1 MLAICIGD
9 YFNISNDNMQQ
20 SIENYIPS
28 NNRSQIIKTRNN
40 TLILDAY
47 NANPSSMKA
56 MLLSFSEQNYANK
69 ICILGDMLELGRYS
83 KKEHQ
88 KITLL
93 CKTLNLNCY
102 FIGEEFKRV
111 NEKAF
116 KNRQDFERKLKE
128 EVMKGKTI
136 LLKGSR
142 GMGLEKLVEHL

>member
-9 YFNISNDNMQQ
+9 YFNISDDHIQQ

-28 NNRSQIIKTRNN
+28 NNRAQIIETQSN

-56 MLLSFSEQNYANK
+56 MLLSFSRQNYTNK
-69 ICILGDMLELGRYS
+69 ICILGDMLELGKYS

-88 KITLL
+88 KIISLH
-93 CKTLNLNCY
+93 KTLNLSCY
-102 FIGEEFKRV
+102 FIGEEFKKV
-111 NEKAF
+111 NNDAF
-116 KNRQDFERKLKE
+116 KNRQDFEEQIQKE
-128 EVMKGKTI
+128 TITGKTI

-142 GMGLEKLVEHL
+142 RIGLEKLVEYL